1 MESEDFMKTNRLIE
15 LFLQLVKIDA
25 LSQHEKPVAD
35 HIYAFLSA
43 FDLKPYF
50 DKSRSKTGS
59 DTGNLI
65 CKVGS
70 GGDVMFLSHMDTAR
84 STGGVNPQVLADRI
98 ASDGTSV
105 LGVDNRA
112 GIAVILYALEK
123 ALLGKMA
130 VKDFTIAFTTCEESS
145 LAGSLN
151 LDVPARIKKCFIF
164 DSSLRPGSFIYSS
177 CGAKVFN
184 VTVKGMASHSALA
197 PEKGIN
203 SIAIAA
209 RALSKVKQGR
219 IDAKTTVNIGT
230 ISGGS
235 AINVVPETTQ
245 LTGEVRSFAMAKV
258 EAVIQAIRAIFAK
271 ETAARGAGLVFN
283 DEWDFKPY
291 HIAPESEIYKDVLA
305 VMGKVGLAPVPVASL
320 AGSDANSLNGRG
332 VQAINLGI
340 GAQNPHAND
349 EYIFTADLQKSS
361 EIALELMKK

>member
-1 MESEDFMKTNRLIE
+1 MEDFMKKNGLLE
-15 LFLQLVKIDA
+15 LFLQLIKIEA

-35 HIYAFLSA
+35 HIHDFLTA
-43 FDLKPYF
+43 LNLKPYF
-50 DKSRSKTGS
+50 DKSNVKTKS
-59 DTGNLI
+59 NTGNLL

-70 GGDVMFLSHMDTAR
+70 GGDVMFLAHMDTAR
-84 STGGVNPQVLADRI
+84 PTGAVKPLILADRI
-98 ASDGTSV
+98 TSDGTSV

-123 ALLGKMA
+123 MLLGKNA
-130 VKDFTIAFTTCEESS
+130 IKDFTIAFTTCEESS

-151 LDVPARIKKCFIF
+151 LEIADQIKKCFIF

-177 CGAKVFN
+177 CGAKSLN
-184 VTVKGMASHSALA
+184 ITIKGKAAHSGLA

-209 RALSKVKQGR
+209 RALSKIKQGR

-230 ISGGS
+230 INGGS
-235 AINVVPETTQ
+235 ATNVVPETTQ
-245 LTGEVRSFAMAKV
+245 LTGEVRSSEKGMV
-258 EAVIQAIRAIFAK
+258 EKVIQAIKAIFAK
-271 ETAARGAGLVFN
+271 ETSAQGAGLVFK

-291 HIAPESEIYKDVLA
+291 HIPPEAEIYKDVLR
-305 VMGKVGLAPVPVASL
+305 VMEKVGLTPDPVASL

-332 VQAINLGI
+332 IQAINLGI

-349 EYIFTADLQKSS
+349 EFIYTADLYKSS
-361 EIALELMKK
+361 EIALELMKKE